1 MSFDWHAN
9 SWEEEQK
16 GKFDCFSHI
25 KLLKPIDETDEYNDE
40 KYKEKQKEKYKEFII
55 NGRYQNIIKERLEL
69 LRKLFLEKPNINLSS
84 FPDFSFFLQFTF
96 ELATPYISRDDE
108 EFYVCDNPIR
118 KDKVFKVPLI
128 SASNWKGNMRWTA
141 RQIKGLDTNKPDTI
155 NITRLFGN
163 DKSEENN
170 FKRGRLNFYS
180 TFLDKIDL
188 EVINPHKRET
198 KAGTMPIY
206 IESAPCGTKGTFTL
220 LYVPFDLLGKKED
233 ALKKEVKE
241 DLKLVCDSLKEMML
255 TYGFSAK
262 KSSGFGI
269 AKDKLENGNLIIKG
283 SILPDI
289 QSGLKAF
296 QEPDE
301 IFRKFMN
308 ENGEPKA
315 FLKKGN
321 GEWISGSEYNN
332 IPEKPDGKRKY
343 SKFRDW
349 YNKHGSEWMSKQ
361 TGGNT
366 SKNKLQSFPV
376 ESFTFLVD
384 LTKKCLIQLRS

>member
-1 MSFDWHAN
+1 MSFDWYAN
-9 SWEEEQK
+9 SWSEKQK
-16 GKFDCFSHI
+16 GKFDCFSQI
-25 KLLKPIDETDEYNDE
+25 KLLKADTDSTN
-40 KYKEKQKEKYKEFII
+40 KEENKEIHKRLIQNGKLLFIEE
-55 NGRYQNIIKERLEL
+55 GIK
-69 LRKLFLEKPNINLSS
+69 FLDNLSLKTPKINLSS

-96 ELATPYISRDDE
+96 ELAAPYISRDDE

-128 SASNWKGNMRWTA
+128 SASNWK
-141 RQIKGLDTNKPDTI
+141 
-155 NITRLFGN
+155 
-163 DKSEENN
+163 
-170 FKRGRLNFYS
+170 RLNFYS

-289 QSGLKAF
+289 QSGLKTF
-296 QEPDE
+296 QEPNE
-301 IFRKFMN
+301 IFKKFMDID
-308 ENGEPKA
+308 GKPIA
-315 FLKKGN
+315 FL
-321 GEWISGSEYNN
+321 
-332 IPEKPDGKRKY
+332 
-343 SKFRDW
+343 RDW
-349 YNKHGSEWMSKQ
+349 HKEHGSEWISRQ
-361 TGGNT
+361 TGENT
-366 SKNKLQSFPV
+366 SKNKLQPFPV
-376 ESFTFLVD
+376 ESFTSLAN
-384 LTKKCLIQLRS
+384 LLKKMSDSVMELEA